1 MTSQYTPDIQRLVD
15 AVLTTRGD
23 TDPDLR
29 RAVEARAAELGGRPA
44 EGSSRLGPSEL
55 TRYVDKV
62 AVHAYKV
69 TDGDIEA
76 LHRAGYSEDA
86 IFEITLSAAL
96 GAGVARLERG
106 LAALRESNNAPEK
119 R

>member
-1 MTSQYTPDIQRLVD
+1 MASQYTPAIQPIDD
-15 AVLTTRGD
+15 AVLTTRRD
-23 TDPDLR
+23 THSDLR
-29 RAVEARAAELGGRPA
+29 RAVEGRAAELGGRSA
-44 EGSSRLGPSEL
+44 EGTSRPVPSEL

-106 LAALRESNNAPEK
+106 LAALRESNDAPEK